1 MIPSLFY
8 ESSPFML
15 SGTQQFDVKNRP
27 YRLFIYQPDGPI
39 PSEGFPVI
47 YALDGNAIFATMV
60 EALRLQSSIPEK
72 TGVTPAVIVGIGYK
86 TDQPH
91 HPQRHEDFTHQPP
104 DQWIQALKKGAATH
118 SYGGAHPFFSFL
130 EKQIKPMIEARY
142 PINRGRQTLFGHSLG
157 GLFTLSTLF
166 DYPEAFQTYI
176 AGSPSIHWYPSLLL
190 QQEQAFQ
197 ERLKQQT
204 HQNRLLIGVGE
215 LEKDHL
221 CQMNQNA
228 QAMKERLSV
237 SSPNGLHVQYM
248 EFPRE
253 GHSSVLPVLINEA
266 FRFALYPSE
275 SKRQRSETDE

>member
-1 MIPSLFY
+1 MPTSLF
-8 ESSPFML
+8 SNNQPFML
-15 SGTQQFDVKNRP
+15 AGAQQLDVKDRP

-86 TDQPH
+86 TEQSH

-104 DQWIQALKKGAATH
+104 DQWIQRLKKGASTH
-118 SYGGAHPFFSFL
+118 SYGGAHTFFSFL
-130 EKQIKPMIEARY
+130 EEQIKPMIEARY
-142 PINRGRQTLFGHSLG
+142 PINQDRQTLFGHSLG

-166 DYPEAFQTYI
+166 EHPEAFQTYI
-176 AGSPSIHWYPSLLL
+176 AGSPSIHWYPSFLL

-197 ERLKQQT
+197 ECLTQQT
-204 HQNRLLIGVGE
+204 HQKRLLIGVGE
-215 LEKDHL
+215 LEQDHI
-221 CQMNQNA
+221 CQMNHNA
-228 QAMKERLSV
+228 QAMKERLSAYA
-237 SSPNGLHVQYM
+237 PDRLYVQYI
-248 EFPRE
+248 ECPRE

-266 FRFALYPSE
+266 FRFALYPAE
-275 SKRQRSETDE
+275 SKR

>member
-8 ESSPFML
+8 ESQSFML
-15 SGTQQFDVKNRP
+15 AGTQQLDVKDRP

-47 YALDGNAIFATMV
+47 YVLDGNAIFATMV

-104 DQWIQALKKGAATH
+104 DQWIQTLKKGASTH
-118 SYGGAHPFFSFL
+118 SYGGAPAFFTFL
-130 EKQIKPMIEARY
+130 EEQVKPMIEARY
-142 PINRGRQTLFGHSLG
+142 SINRGRQTLFGHSLG

-166 DYPEAFQTYI
+166 EHPEAFQTYI
-176 AGSPSIHWYPSLLL
+176 AGSPSIHWYPSFLL
-190 QQEQAFQ
+190 QQEQSFQ
-197 ERLKQQT
+197 KRLKQQM
-204 HQNRLLIGVGE
+204 HQKRLLIGVGE
-215 LEKDHL
+215 LEQDHI
-221 CQMNQNA
+221 CQMNHHA

-237 SSPNGLHVQYM
+237 YSPNGVHVHFM
-248 EFPRE
+248 EFSRE
-253 GHSSVLPVLINEA
+253 GHSSVLPVLMNEA
-266 FRFALYPSE
+266 LRFALYPSE
-275 SKRQRSETDE
+275 SKKIKEGDR